1 MSNSGRRRIMVL
13 GIGNPGR
20 ADDGVGAL
28 IGGRL
33 AGQLPA
39 NVTLVVR
46 SGDIVTLVDTWA
58 DYDALVCVDAANP
71 MGQPGRVHRLE
82 GADEALAESS
92 SLTSSHGFGLAE
104 AIALA
109 RELQTL
115 PETVVIYAVEGACFD
130 IGARMTPQVAKA
142 AADVAE
148 RIIEEVDRLSWVEAG
163 ATM

>member
-1 MSNSGRRRIMVL
+1 MVL

-28 IGGRL
+28 IAGRL
-33 AGQLPA
+33 ADRLPA
-39 NVTLVVR
+39 DVTLVVR
-46 SGDIVTLVDTWA
+46 SGDIVTLVETWA
-58 DYDALVCVDAANP
+58 EYGALICVDAANP

-82 GADEALAESS
+82 GPDDALAESS
-92 SLTSSHGFGLAE
+92 SLTSSHGFCLAD

-109 RELQTL
+109 RELRTL
-115 PETVVIYAVEGACFD
+115 PETLVIYAVEGACFD
-130 IGARMTPQVAKA
+130 IGAPMTPQVAKA

-148 RIIEEVDRLSWVEAG
+148 QIIEEVDRLSCVEAR